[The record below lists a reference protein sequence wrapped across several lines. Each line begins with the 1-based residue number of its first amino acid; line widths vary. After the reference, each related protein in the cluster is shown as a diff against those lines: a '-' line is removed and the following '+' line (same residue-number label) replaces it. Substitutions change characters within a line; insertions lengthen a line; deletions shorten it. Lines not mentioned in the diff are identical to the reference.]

1 MRKLVFLYNKNM
13 ENINLATMMASVAI
27 LLGIFVLNLVVG
39 MYYGFGVR
47 HYWFFQTLHFLG
59 GFFVAMFFSS
69 FFSSVS
75 LILISLGIISIL
87 WESAEF
93 LIASAPTLSRYIKSK
108 FRLKSVNYEWKDG
121 LFDLALNFTGAILF
135 LYLF

>member
-1 MRKLVFLYNKNM
+1 M
-13 ENINLATMMASVAI
+13 ENVNLTTMFASAI
-27 LLGIFVLNLVVG
+27 ILSGIFVLNLIVG

-69 FFSSVS
+69 LFNSTV
-75 LILISLGIISIL
+75 LILIGLGVISIL

-93 LIASAPTLSRYIKSK
+93 LIASIPTLSKYVKEQ
-108 FRLKSVNYEWKDG
+108 FRLKNVDYKWADA
-121 LFDLALNFTGAILF
+121 LFDLALNSTGAILF
-135 LYLF
+135 IYIFK